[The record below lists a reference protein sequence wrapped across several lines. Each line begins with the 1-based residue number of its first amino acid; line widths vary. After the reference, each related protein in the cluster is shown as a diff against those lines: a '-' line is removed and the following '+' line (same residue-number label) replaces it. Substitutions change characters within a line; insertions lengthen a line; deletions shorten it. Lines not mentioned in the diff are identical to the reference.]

1 MPNFTHLHVHSQYS
15 LLDGATSIKGLVS
28 KAKEYGMTAVA
39 LTDHGNMF
47 GAKDFHNVATRE
59 GIKPLIGCEAYVARE
74 TRFDKEPG
82 NKRHRSGDHLI
93 IIAKNKTGYH
103 NLLKLVSYSWTEGF
117 YYKPRIDKEL
127 LKKYKEGLIVSSACL
142 GGEIPQA
149 IMKGK
154 LDDAEKAALEY
165 KEMFGADFYLELT
178 RHKSGNPEKD
188 KEVYDNQ
195 ELVNK
200 ELIKL
205 SEKLDIKYIA
215 TNDVHFLNKEDAEAH
230 DTLIC
235 ISTGKDKDDP
245 TRMRYTR
252 QEFFASPQEMAEIFS
267 DLPNALENTQEI
279 VDKVENYEIN
289 SKPIMPVFKIPE
301 EFSNADDYLK
311 HVTYEGAIQRWG
323 EENLEDKKERI
334 DFELETVKKMGFPD
348 YFLIVWDLIKEARN
362 MDVSVGP
369 GRGSAAG
376 SVIAYCL
383 EITNIDPLEYDLLFE
398 RFLNPD
404 RISMPDIDIDFD
416 EEGREK
422 VLKWVI
428 KKYGEKRVA
437 NIITFGSMLPKMA
450 IRDVARVGQLPLSE
464 ADRLAKLVPEKPGMN
479 FEKAYAQAPDLK
491 KERDKGSQL
500 IQETLEL
507 AETLNGSIRNK
518 GVHACGI
525 IIGRDDLENY
535 VPLSTAKESNLKVTQ
550 FDGSHVEDIG
560 LLKMDFLGLKTLSII
575 KDAVKNIFY
584 STGKKIDIDNI
595 PLDDKKTFELYSKGS
610 TTGLF
615 QFESDGM
622 KKHLRSLKPN
632 RFEDLIAM
640 NALYRPGPMEYI
652 PSFINRKHGREKI
665 EYDVPE
671 MKEFL
676 AETYGITVYQEQV
689 MLLSRKLGGF
699 TKGQA
704 DSLRKAM
711 GKKKKKL
718 IDELKPKFFEGCAK
732 NNLPIKKVEKI
743 WSDWEA
749 FASYAF
755 NKSHST
761 CYAYI
766 SYQTAYLK
774 AHFPA
779 DYMAAVL
786 SRNFKDIKKVSIFM
800 DESKRMGIDVL
811 GPDINES
818 YKHFT
823 VNKKGSIRFGL
834 VAIKGVGEAAV
845 ENIIEKR
852 NEDGNFLDVYNFVER
867 VNLSFVTKRV
877 LEPAIYSGAMDNI
890 LKHKRI
896 RYFGSV
902 DADTT
907 FIDIL
912 LKYGNKM
919 QLDNDSNQNSIFGES
934 ADAQIKKP
942 EPPEIKDDWTQLER
956 LNKEKEL
963 IGIYLSAH
971 PLDTDKVLINAHCNV
986 ELSQLKIPNKW
997 NGNEIKIAGLVTD
1010 VQHKTTKTGKPWGNF
1025 TLEDFSDTYKINLF
1039 SKPYLN
1045 FKKYLTPGYKLYVTG
1060 KFEPRYNNPSEFQ
1073 FNIKKI
1079 NMLSDMKIKSLA
1091 IKVPIENLTDDFITD
1106 IHQLTEEN
1114 KGDAN
1119 LQFLVYEPE
1128 TKVWL
1133 QMASSNSKINVS
1145 EDIINYLKEK
1155 KEVEYKI
1162 F

>member
-15 LLDGATSIKGLVS
+15 LLDGATSITGLVA

-47 GAKDFHNVATRE
+47 GAKDFHNVATKA
-59 GIKPLIGCEAYVARE
+59 GIKPLIGCEVYVARE
-74 TRFDKEPG
+74 TRFDKEPS

-93 IIAKNKTGYH
+93 IIAKNKIGYH
-103 NLLKLVSYSWTEGF
+103 NLMKLVSYSWTEGF

-127 LKKYKEGLIVSSACL
+127 LRKYKEGLIVSSACL
-142 GGEIPQA
+142 GGEIAQA
-149 IMKGK
+149 ILKGK
-154 LDDAEKAALEY
+154 LDEAEKVALEF
-165 KEMFGADFYLELT
+165 KEIFGADFYLELM
-178 RHKSGNPEKD
+178 RHKSGNPTKD
-188 KEVYDNQ
+188 KEVYEKQ

-235 ISTGKDKDDP
+235 ISTGQEKDDP

-279 VDKVENYEIN
+279 VDKVENYDIN
-289 SKPIMPVFKIPE
+289 SKPIMPVFKMPE
-301 EFSNADDYLK
+301 EFSDADEYLR
-311 HVTYEGAIQRWG
+311 HVTYIGAKQRWG
-323 EENLEDKKERI
+323 DNIDDKKERI

-348 YFLIVWDLIKEARN
+348 YFLIVWDLIKEARK

-383 EITNIDPLEYDLLFE
+383 EITNIDPLKYDLLFE

-422 VLKWVI
+422 VLRWVI

-450 IRDVARVGQLPLSE
+450 IRDVARVGNLHLSE

-479 FEKAYAQAPDLK
+479 FEKAYALAPELK
-491 KERDKGSQL
+491 NERDKGSQL

-535 VPLSTAKESNLKVTQ
+535 VSLSTAKESDLKVTQ

-575 KDAVKNIFY
+575 KDAVKNVFY
-584 STGKKIDIDNI
+584 STGINVDIDNI
-595 PLDDKKTFELYSKGS
+595 PLDDKKTFELYSEGS

-622 KKHLRSLKPN
+622 KKHLRNLKPN

-652 PSFINRKHGREKI
+652 PKFINRKLGREKI

-671 MKEFL
+671 MEEFL

-711 GKKKKKL
+711 GKKKRKL
-718 IDELKPKFFEGCAK
+718 IDELKPKFFQGCEK
-732 NNLPIKKVEKI
+732 NNLPLKKVEKI

-774 AHFPA
+774 AHYPA
-779 DYMAAVL
+779 EYMAAVL

-818 YKHFT
+818 FKHFT

-845 ENIIEKR
+845 ENIIEER
-852 NEDGNFLDVYNFVER
+852 NENGNFTDIYNFVER
-867 VNLSFVTKRV
+867 VNMSFVTKRV

-896 RYFGSV
+896 RYFGKV
-902 DADTT
+902 DSDTT
-907 FIDIL
+907 FIDVL

-919 QLDNDSNQNSIFGES
+919 QLENDSNQNSIFGE
-934 ADAQIKKP
+934 AGDTQIQKP
-942 EPPEIKDDWTQLER
+942 QPPEIKEDWTQLER

-971 PLDTDKVLINAHCNV
+971 PLDNDKFVINAHCNAK
-986 ELSQLKIPNKW
+986 LSQLKNPKNM
-997 NGNEIKIAGLVTD
+997 NGNDIKIAGLVTE

-1025 TLEDFSDTYKINLF
+1025 TIEDFSDTYKIFLF
-1039 SKPYLN
+1039 SKLYLN
-1045 FKKYLTPGYKLYVTG
+1045 FKQYLTPGYKLHITG
-1060 KFEPRYNNPSEFQ
+1060 KFESRYNNPRELQ
-1073 FNIKKI
+1073 FTTKKI

-1091 IKVPIENLTDDFITD
+1091 IKIPIAQLTDEFITD
-1106 IHQLTEEN
+1106 IHQITEES

-1119 LQFLVYEPE
+1119 LQFLVYEPD
-1128 TKVWL
+1128 TKVWI
-1133 QMASSNSKINVS
+1133 QMASGNHKIEVS
-1145 EDIINYLKEK
+1145 EKIIDFLKEK
-1155 KEVEYKI
+1155 EAVEYKI